1 MEHRTW
7 GALSSLPPDIN
18 EQLIAHARQALLCAA
33 VETMR
38 ANHYYL
44 SGEHLLLGLLCV
56 RESTAALV
64 LLSLGVSLRNVRHG
78 VEAQIGYSSSLD
90 GGAPELA
97 PRAQL
102 LLEQA
107 RDEARSRGSGVI
119 GTEDLLLAVAR
130 ETTSI
135 AARALHDAGAT
146 TEKVRGDI
154 ERLHSRRYL
163 RTRPHAG
170 LLSPFAHLTE
180 PAQRVLSRAHETAR
194 QLKHGY
200 ASGDHLLLS
209 LLHEDTD
216 VVPRALTELGID
228 VPHLRGVLACVLGSG
243 VGEDT
248 LHTVGTAR
256 LMRILELAG
265 SEAQRLGHHDVAP
278 GHLLLGVV
286 REGESL
292 AATIL
297 ENLGVTLQRACD
309 VVGRMG
315 RRQTPEVTHD

>member
-1 MEHRTW
+1 MEYRTW
-7 GALSSLPPDIN
+7 GALSPLPPDID
-18 EQLIAHARQALLCAA
+18 QHLTAHARQALLCAA

-56 RESTAALV
+56 RESTAAQV
-64 LLSLGVSLRNVRHG
+64 LLRLGVSLRTVRHG
-78 VEAQIGYSSSLD
+78 VEAQIGYSSTRD

-102 LLEQA
+102 LVEHA
-107 RDEARSRGSGVI
+107 RNEARSLGSDVI

-154 ERLHSRRYL
+154 ERLHAQRRL
-163 RTRPHAG
+163 RTRPHVG
-170 LLSPFAHLTE
+170 PPSPFAQLTE
-180 PAQRVLSRAHETAR
+180 PAQRVLSRAHEAAR
-194 QLKHGY
+194 RLKHGY

-209 LLHEDTD
+209 LLHEDMD

-228 VPHLRGVLACVLGSG
+228 VPHLRGVLAYVLGDG
-243 VGEDT
+243 AGADT
-248 LHTVGTAR
+248 RDTVGTAR

-265 SEAQRLGHHDVAP
+265 SEALRLGHHDVAP
-278 GHLLLGVV
+278 GHLLLGVL
-286 REGESL
+286 RDGESL

-297 ENLGVTLQRACD
+297 ENLGVTLQRAYD
-309 VVGRMG
+309 VVGRMD